1 MPVILVIDDN
11 PSVGTALDLLFSL
24 HDIRTLCAQSPE
36 EGLALLERACVLIS
50 PDSGPAH
57 MATCA
62 GTPVIGLYAAS
73 NPIRSGP
80 YNSRQWCVDRY
91 DAAARKFLGK
101 PAAALPWG
109 RKLEFP
115 GVMDLIEPEAVT
127 ERLDALMAWR
137 TAQGE
142 A

>member
-1 MPVILVIDDN
+1 MNETISDAAPVLR
-11 PSVGTALDLLFSL
+11 F
-24 HDIRTLCAQSPE
+24 
-36 EGLALLERACVLIS
+36 
-50 PDSGPAH
+50 GPVAVH
-57 MATCA
+57 LGA
-62 GTPVIGLYAAS
+62 VIGLYAAS